1 MKKIISLI
9 LAVAMMLSC
18 AIALSSCGGG
28 NTDGDLAAVKAA
40 GKLVVGIT
48 DYAPMDYKDENGKWI
63 GFDAELAEQ
72 FAASLGVDCEFFVIA
87 DWNNKVADINA
98 KEIDLIW
105 NGMTASDELGTKID
119 FSTAYAKNAQ
129 VVVVKKGSTLTKD
142 DLANASIAAEN
153 GSAGASVAEETIN
166 PKTLNKLPK
175 QLDALNEVAA
185 GTSDAAVIDLTMAQ
199 SVLGKGTYADLE
211 VLEGAQY
218 GEEVFAVGLRQGSDL
233 KAELDKFLAD
243 KYADG
248 TMAALSAK
256 YDNSIVINESA
267 FQ

>member
-9 LAVAMMLSC
+9 LAAAMMLTGVF
-18 AIALSSCGGG
+18 ALASCGG
-28 NTDGDLAAVKAA
+28 NETSGDLAAVKAA

-48 DYAPMDYKDENGKWI
+48 NYEPMDYPDANGKWI

-72 FAASLGVDCEFFVIA
+72 FAESLGVDCVFFEIA

-129 VVVVKKGSTLTKD
+129 GVVVKKGSTLTKD
-142 DLANASIAAEN
+142 DLGNASLAAES
-153 GSAGASVAEETIN
+153 GSAGASVAEETIK
-166 PKTLNKLPK
+166 PQSLNKVQK
-175 QLDALNEVAA
+175 QLDALNEVLA

-199 SVLGKGTYADLE
+199 SKLGKGVFADLE
-211 VLEGAQY
+211 LLEGARY
-218 GEEVFAVGLRQGSDL
+218 SDEVFAVGLRQGSDL

-256 YDNSIVINESA
+256 YDDAIVLNDAA
-267 FQ
+267 FK

>member
-1 MKKIISLI
+1 MKKIIALI
-9 LAVAMMLSC
+9 LAAAMVLSC
-18 AIALSSCGGG
+18 VFALASCGGKQS
-28 NTDGDLAAVKAA
+28 DLQAVKDA
-40 GKLVVGIT
+40 GKIVVGIT
-48 DYAPMDYKDENGKWI
+48 NYEPMDYPDANGKWI

-72 FAASLGVDCEFFVIA
+72 FAESLGVECVFFEIA

-105 NGMTASDELGTKID
+105 NGMTASEELGQKID

-129 VVVVKKGSTLTKD
+129 VVVIKKGATLTKD
-142 DLANASIAAEN
+142 TLANASIAVEN
-153 GSAGASVAEETIN
+153 GSAGASVADDIIK
-166 PKTLNKLPK
+166 PKTVNKVQK
-175 QLDALNEVAA
+175 QLDALNEVLA

-199 SVLGKGTYADLE
+199 SKLGKGVFADLE

-218 GEEVFAVGLRQGSDL
+218 GDEIFAVGLRKGSDL
-233 KAELDKFLAD
+233 KAELDKFLAE

-256 YDNSIVINESA
+256 YDDAIVINDAA
-267 FQ
+267 FK

>member
-1 MKKIISLI
+1 LKNRKKLKCAVKRVIFTIFSAFFIFAIDKREKIVYNSNRFTKLKQNKRRKQKMKKIISLI

-142 DLANASIAAEN
+142 DLGNASIAAEN
-153 GSAGASVAEETIN
+153 GSAGASVAEETIK

-175 QLDALNEVAA
+175 
-185 GTSDAAVIDLTMAQ
+185 
-199 SVLGKGTYADLE
+199 
-211 VLEGAQY
+211 
-218 GEEVFAVGLRQGSDL
+218 
-233 KAELDKFLAD
+233 
-243 KYADG
+243 
-248 TMAALSAK
+248 
-256 YDNSIVINESA
+256 
-267 FQ
+267 